1 MLDLEFLSFVDLN
14 KDKDKVELNAMS
26 KNIVSRTNET
36 MIRLAKRLKWK
47 PFTPKKVLRTLAL
60 PAWQL
65 QYGSTTGEH
74 LDS

>member
-36 MIRLAKRLKWK
+36 MIRLAKMEAIYTEKGLKNIDSSSMD
-47 PFTPKKVLRTLAL
+47 
-60 PAWQL
+60 QL
-65 QYGSTTGEH
+65 QENI
-74 LDS
+74 

>member
-36 MIRLAKRLKWK
+36 MIRLAKMESIYTEKGLKN
-47 PFTPKKVLRTLAL
+47 VDSSSMD
-60 PAWQL
+60 QL
-65 QYGSTTGEH
+65 QENI
-74 LDS
+74 